1 MPKEEVIK
9 GWLMWL
15 AETPVFRVLVRYDLG
30 YDTQKYVIFLAVF
43 LYFNVL
49 YLAVK

>member
-15 AETPVFRVLVRYDLG
+15 AETPVFRVLVRYD
-30 YDTQKYVIFLAVF
+30 TQKYVIFLAVF